1 MPVQENNKKNS
12 VPSNDYRHW
21 YDFYAAFSLP
31 DELFKNP
38 YTAFSFLFKY
48 LREKRGEK
56 NAQHP
61 TAGGW
66 REETLLLKEC
76 APSWMVSLGR
86 CYLFF
91 LYAPPFFG
99 CLDTEREGRPSRRLT
114 VEEDALYV
122 GLQLNPKRH
131 SLFSSFSHFL
141 FFSYLSLSLT
151 SIWYCVRLRA
161 DKERERAAS
170 CFGNRFFTRKVH
182 ARNAKFN
189 RRLRVRV
196 WKGFLRI
203 KCRGTRPGRLVGFTS
218 EKLTSVYRRQV
229 FGLPQG

>member
-141 FFSYLSLSLT
+141 FFSYLSLSLLLA
-151 SIWYCVRLRA
+151 SDIVYDFVQIKR
-161 DKERERAAS
+161 EREQ
-170 CFGNRFFTRKVH
+170 
-182 ARNAKFN
+182 
-189 RRLRVRV
+189 RLVSGTV
-196 WKGFLRI
+196 FLRE
-203 KCRGTRPGRLVGFTS
+203 KYTHETQSSTDGYELGCGRASYV
-218 EKLTSVYRRQV
+218 
-229 FGLPQG
+229 